1 MERNV
6 NQHILL
12 FVLLSFIFSCSS
24 AQSDSQSFKLLTASE
39 FKKAL
44 SAEEKPQLI
53 DVRTENE
60 FKDGSINGAVNYN
73 ILDGTFSSELKNL
86 KKNEAVFVFCAKGG
100 RSNKAAKMLKDAGF
114 KKVYDLKGGYGNWR
128 SSTDK

>member
-24 AQSDSQSFKLLTASE
+24 AQSDSQSIKLLSAIE
-39 FKKAL
+39 FKAAL
-44 SAEEKPQLI
+44 SEEEKPQLI

-60 FKDGSINGAVNYN
+60 FKSGSIEGAINYN